1 MVLIFLNVPK
11 FSKFL
16 KLSNFKIF
24 KFQNFKKYS
33 EIRGATSI
41 SDAFISFPILGVLD
55 VSKSIVKLGGFA
67 VAANKLWALTV
78 VTGESPLTDN
88 ALNLL

>member
-1 MVLIFLNVPK
+1 MLEILEISENFEK
-11 FSKFL
+11 FQFFPNFKNCSKFF
-16 KLSNFKIF
+16 KCSKFFNFKIF

-67 VAANKLWALTV
+67 VAANKL
-78 VTGESPLTDN
+78 
-88 ALNLL
+88 

>member
-1 MVLIFLNVPK
+1 MFLN
-11 FSKFL
+11 FQMFQ
-16 KLSNFKIF
+16 NFPNFQIF
-24 KFQNFKKYS
+24 QISKFQNFKKYS